1 MFIEKSDSFLELPS
15 EVIFP
20 EAANAAILKQDKWA
34 DVWETLTTDADLNYT
49 DEKETVS
56 LSSLVKSATSAI
68 YRAIT
73 DGWTMCVGYSGGK
86 DSHSLLHLFLM
97 ALIRAVRNG
106 TNISEYHFI
115 QMSDTLI
122 ENPEMHYQA
131 SQVLNQLKMFIAE
144 HQLPVTVLVARP
156 SLTQSWVGRILTG
169 RGLPTWTNSSTRQCS
184 TDYKIAPLRQ
194 AKARYLKNAPASVR
208 SRVCLMLGSRDD
220 ESARRAGNILKMGG
234 HARKVTLTEHGG
246 ELYPVKEWRTQ
257 DIWSFLMA
265 CGSESRFP
273 LPSFMPD
280 NFNLATLY
288 KDATGECIWSPEKPT
303 RTSAC
308 GARYGC
314 SLCTAVGVD
323 HSMETLLRTDP
334 EKYGYQ
340 AGLSRLQRFLSK
352 IQYDWSLRDFI
363 GRKVFDGGYVRLQP
377 NIFSSSLTE
386 RLFHVCCSLD
396 YVEARRA
403 AELLRKLLSG
413 EVEDTAYNRR
423 MAEPQFRLV
432 QEANVIHVDF
442 LWALHCFNHRPFR
455 AVEIYRR
462 VWEEADLDLLEDE
475 PDMQPVPRT
484 PMPAP
489 LWMKLPG
496 GRFGTAYDGLTD
508 TLPLMTYFDGQ
519 ADTRASRSLKPGES
533 SSVVVAFEEEDELT
547 VEEDTA
553 SWIIWHEYDGL
564 RQRIADGEFTPTA
577 AAHYLLRYGAVRIS
591 KGKGA
596 VYHRLAQRGQTL
608 FRLGVG
614 DRVSLQELVASRRFK
629 IISDSEYRQV
639 IARKMRGQIQKFKF
653 WACVAA
659 CALLHVHNKTALGER
674 ISTLIDDERE
684 QQQGAIRAKLKSGMM
699 DAVLTLCN
707 QRLRVKENTNQADEF
722 RYYRAVRARFMRHL
736 SECFKPENGCVI
748 RDVIWELRVLSS
760 ANGTTK
766 TGYYYIDSNRPAVK
780 RLLNRLLV
788 RMVRQIVE
796 AS

>member
-20 EAANAAILKQDKWA
+20 EAANAAILKHDKWA

-56 LSSLVKSATSAI
+56 LSSLVTSATSAI
-68 YRAIT
+68 YQAIT

-106 TNISEYHFI
+106 TNISEHHFI

-131 SQVLNQLKMFIAE
+131 SQVLNQLRMFIAE
-144 HQLPVTVLVARP
+144 HQLPVTVLVAQP

-169 RGLPTWTNSSTRQCS
+169 RGLPTGLILQPVSAQPTTKSPPAQGQSSLSKKRPGIRTKQGMP
-184 TDYKIAPLRQ
+184 DAGP
-194 AKARYLKNAPASVR
+194 
-208 SRVCLMLGSRDD
+208 GDD

-234 HARKVTLTEHGG
+234 QARKVTLTEHGG

-280 NFNLATLY
+280 NFSPATLY

-352 IQYDWSLRDFI
+352 IQYDWSLRDYI
-363 GRKVFDGGYVRLQP
+363 GRKVFEGGYVRLQP

-403 AELLRKLLSG
+403 AKHRRKLLSG
-413 EVEDTAYNRR
+413 EVDDTAYNRR

-432 QEANVIHVDF
+432 HEANVIHVDF
-442 LWALHCFNHRPFR
+442 LWSLHCFNPRPFR
-455 AVEIYRR
+455 AIEIYRR

-475 PDMQPVPRT
+475 PDMLPVART

-519 ADTRASRSLKPGES
+519 ADPRASRSLKTGES

-553 SWIIWHEYDGL
+553 SGL
-564 RQRIADGEFTPTA
+564 SGMNTTGYARASLT
-577 AAHYLLRYGAVRIS
+577 
-591 KGKGA
+591 
-596 VYHRLAQRGQTL
+596 
-608 FRLGVG
+608 
-614 DRVSLQELVASRRFK
+614 VSLL
-629 IISDSEYRQV
+629 
-639 IARKMRGQIQKFKF
+639 
-653 WACVAA
+653 
-659 CALLHVHNKTALGER
+659 
-674 ISTLIDDERE
+674 
-684 QQQGAIRAKLKSGMM
+684 
-699 DAVLTLCN
+699 
-707 QRLRVKENTNQADEF
+707 QRLLLSIFFVMARSEF
-722 RYYRAVRARFMRHL
+722 QKGRALSIIVSHNGDKPFPAR
-736 SECFKPENGCVI
+736 G
-748 RDVIWELRVLSS
+748 
-760 ANGTTK
+760 
-766 TGYYYIDSNRPAVK
+766 
-780 RLLNRLLV
+780 
-788 RMVRQIVE
+788 
-796 AS
+796 

>member
-1 MFIEKSDSFLELPS
+1 MMK
-15 EVIFP
+15 VP
-20 EAANAAILKQDKWA
+20 E
-34 DVWETLTTDADLNYT
+34 
-49 DEKETVS
+49 
-56 LSSLVKSATSAI
+56 
-68 YRAIT
+68 
-73 DGWTMCVGYSGGK
+73 G
-86 DSHSLLHLFLM
+86 
-97 ALIRAVRNG
+97 
-106 TNISEYHFI
+106 
-115 QMSDTLI
+115 
-122 ENPEMHYQA
+122 
-131 SQVLNQLKMFIAE
+131 
-144 HQLPVTVLVARP
+144 
-156 SLTQSWVGRILTG
+156 
-169 RGLPTWTNSSTRQCS
+169 
-184 TDYKIAPLRQ
+184 
-194 AKARYLKNAPASVR
+194 
-208 SRVCLMLGSRDD
+208 
-220 ESARRAGNILKMGG
+220 GNILKMGG
-234 HARKVTLTEHGG
+234 QARKVTLTEHGG

-280 NFNLATLY
+280 NFSLATLY

-314 SLCTAVGVD
+314 SFCTAVGVD

-352 IQYDWSLRDFI
+352 IQYDWSLRDYI
-363 GRKVFDGGYVRLQP
+363 GRKVFEGGYVRLQP

-386 RLFHVCCSLD
+386 RLFHACCSLD

-403 AELLRKLLSG
+403 AEHRRKLLSG
-413 EVEDTAYNRR
+413 EVDDTAYNRR

-442 LWALHCFNHRPFR
+442 LWSLHCFNPRPFR
-455 AVEIYRR
+455 AIEIYRR

-519 ADTRASRSLKPGES
+519 ADPRASRSLKTGES

-564 RQRIADGEFTPTA
+564 RQRIADGEFTPTTA
-577 AAHYLLRYGAVRIS
+577 AQYLLRYGAVRIS

-596 VYHRLAQRGQTL
+596 VYH
-608 FRLGVG
+608 VSHNG
-614 DRVSLQELVASRRFK
+614 D
-629 IISDSEYRQV
+629 
-639 IARKMRGQIQKFKF
+639 
-653 WACVAA
+653 
-659 CALLHVHNKTALGER
+659 
-674 ISTLIDDERE
+674 
-684 QQQGAIRAKLKSGMM
+684 
-699 DAVLTLCN
+699 
-707 QRLRVKENTNQADEF
+707 
-722 RYYRAVRARFMRHL
+722 
-736 SECFKPENGCVI
+736 KPF
-748 RDVIWELRVLSS
+748 
-760 ANGTTK
+760 
-766 TGYYYIDSNRPAVK
+766 PAWG
-780 RLLNRLLV
+780 
-788 RMVRQIVE
+788 
-796 AS
+796 

>member
-20 EAANAAILKQDKWA
+20 EAANAAILKHDKWA

-56 LSSLVKSATSAI
+56 LSSLVTSATSAI
-68 YRAIT
+68 YQAIT

-106 TNISEYHFI
+106 TNISEHHFI

-131 SQVLNQLKMFIAE
+131 SQVLNQLRMFIAE
-144 HQLPVTVLVARP
+144 HQLPVTVLVAQP

-184 TDYKIAPLRQ
+184 TDYKIAPLRK

-234 HARKVTLTEHGG
+234 QARKVTLTEHGG

-280 NFNLATLY
+280 NFSLATLY

-352 IQYDWSLRDFI
+352 IQYDWSLRDYI
-363 GRKVFDGGYVRLQP
+363 GRKVFEGGYVRLQP

-403 AELLRKLLSG
+403 AKHRRKLLSG
-413 EVEDTAYNRR
+413 EVDDTAYNRR

-432 QEANVIHVDF
+432 HEANVIHVDF
-442 LWALHCFNHRPFR
+442 LWSLHCFNPRPFR
-455 AVEIYRR
+455 AIEIYRR

-475 PDMQPVPRT
+475 PDMLPVART

-519 ADTRASRSLKPGES
+519 ADPRASRSLKTGES

-564 RQRIADGEFTPTA
+564 RQSIADGEFTPTTA
-577 AAHYLLRYGAVRIS
+577 AQYLLRYGAVRIS

-596 VYHRLAQRGQTL
+596 VYHRLAQRGQT
-608 FRLGVG
+608 FSRLGIG
-614 DRVSLQELVASRRFK
+614 ERVSLPELVASRRFK
-629 IISDSEYRQV
+629 ILSDTAYRQV
-639 IARKMRGQIQKFKF
+639 VARKLRGQIKKFRF

-659 CALLHVHNKTALGER
+659 CVQLHVHNKTALGER
-674 ISTLIDDERE
+674 ILTLLEGERE
-684 QQQGAIRAKLKSGMM
+684 QQQGAIQAKLKAGMM

-707 QRLRVKENTNQADEF
+707 QRLRVKENTNQPEEF

-736 SECFKPENGCVI
+736 SEYLKPENGGVI

-760 ANGTTK
+760 AHGTTK
-766 TGYYYIDSNRPAVK
+766 TGFYYVDSNRPTAK
-780 RLLNRLLV
+780 GLLNRLLM
-788 RMVRQIVE
+788 RMVRQVV
-796 AS
+796 

>member
-1 MFIEKSDSFLELPS
+1 
-15 EVIFP
+15 
-20 EAANAAILKQDKWA
+20 
-34 DVWETLTTDADLNYT
+34 
-49 DEKETVS
+49 
-56 LSSLVKSATSAI
+56 
-68 YRAIT
+68 
-73 DGWTMCVGYSGGK
+73 
-86 DSHSLLHLFLM
+86 
-97 ALIRAVRNG
+97 
-106 TNISEYHFI
+106 
-115 QMSDTLI
+115 
-122 ENPEMHYQA
+122 
-131 SQVLNQLKMFIAE
+131 
-144 HQLPVTVLVARP
+144 
-156 SLTQSWVGRILTG
+156 
-169 RGLPTWTNSSTRQCS
+169 
-184 TDYKIAPLRQ
+184 
-194 AKARYLKNAPASVR
+194 
-208 SRVCLMLGSRDD
+208 MLASRDD

-234 HARKVTLTEHGG
+234 QARKVTLTEHGG

-280 NFNLATLY
+280 NFSLATLY

-352 IQYDWSLRDFI
+352 IQYDWSLRDYI
-363 GRKVFDGGYVRLQP
+363 GRKVFEGGYVRLQP

-403 AELLRKLLSG
+403 AKHRRKLLSG
-413 EVEDTAYNRR
+413 EVDDTAYNRR

-432 QEANVIHVDF
+432 HEANVIHVDF
-442 LWALHCFNHRPFR
+442 LWSLHCFNPRPFR
-455 AVEIYRR
+455 AIEIYRR

-475 PDMQPVPRT
+475 PDMLPVART

-519 ADTRASRSLKPGES
+519 ADPRASRSLKTGES

-564 RQRIADGEFTPTA
+564 RQSIADGEFTPTTA
-577 AAHYLLRYGAVRIS
+577 AQYLLRYGAVRIS

-596 VYHRLAQRGQTL
+596 VYHRLAQRGQT
-608 FRLGVG
+608 FSRLGIG
-614 DRVSLQELVASRRFK
+614 ERVSLPELVASRRFK
-629 IISDSEYRQV
+629 ILSDTAYRQV
-639 IARKMRGQIQKFKF
+639 VARKLRGQIKKFRF

-659 CALLHVHNKTALGER
+659 CVQLHVHNKTALGER
-674 ISTLIDDERE
+674 ILTLLEGERE
-684 QQQGAIRAKLKSGMM
+684 QQQGAIQAKLKAGMM

-707 QRLRVKENTNQADEF
+707 QRLRVKENTNQPEEF

-736 SECFKPENGCVI
+736 SECLKPENGGVI

-760 ANGTTK
+760 AHGTTK
-766 TGYYYIDSNRPAVK
+766 TGFYYVDSNRPTAK
-780 RLLNRLLV
+780 GLLNRLLM
-788 RMVRQIVE
+788 RMVRQVV
-796 AS
+796 

>member
-1 MFIEKSDSFLELPS
+1 MFIEKSDSFLELSS

-20 EAANAAILKQDKWA
+20 EAANAAILKHDKWA

-56 LSSLVKSATSAI
+56 LSSLVMSATSAI
-68 YRAIT
+68 YQAIT

-106 TNISEYHFI
+106 TNISEHHFI

-131 SQVLNQLKMFIAE
+131 SQVLNQLRMFIAE

-169 RGLPTWTNSSTRQCS
+169 RGLPTWTNSATRQCT
-184 TDYKIAPLRQ
+184 TDLKIAPLRK
-194 AKARYLKNAPASVR
+194 AKALFLKNAPASVQK
-208 SRVCLMLGSRDD
+208 RVCLMLGSRDD

-234 HARKVTLTEHGG
+234 QASKVTLTEHGG

-280 NFNLATLY
+280 NFSLATLY
-288 KDATGECIWSPEKPT
+288 KDATGECIWSPEKST

-314 SLCTAVGVD
+314 SLCTAVLVN
-323 HSMETLLRTDP
+323 HSMEALIHADP

-352 IQYDWSLRDFI
+352 IQYDWSLRDYI
-363 GRKVFDGGYVRLQP
+363 GRKVFEGGYVRLQP

-403 AELLRKLLSG
+403 AENRRKLLSG
-413 EVEDTAYNRR
+413 EVDDTAYNRR

-442 LWALHCFNHRPFR
+442 LWSLHCFNPRPFR
-455 AVEIYRR
+455 AIEIYRR

-489 LWMKLPG
+489 LWLKLPG

-519 ADTRASRSLKPGES
+519 ADPRASRSLKTVES

-564 RQRIADGEFTPTA
+564 RQRIADGEFTPTTA
-577 AAHYLLRYGAVRIS
+577 AQYLLRYGAVRIS

-596 VYHRLAQRGQTL
+596 VYHRLAQRGQT
-608 FRLGVG
+608 FSRLGIG
-614 DRVSLQELVASRRFK
+614 DRVSLPELVASRRFK
-629 IISDSEYRQV
+629 ILSDSAYRQV
-639 IARKMRGQIQKFKF
+639 VARKLRGQIKKFRF
-653 WACVAA
+653 CACVAA
-659 CALLHVHNKTALGER
+659 CVQLHVHNKTALGER
-674 ISTLIDDERE
+674 I
-684 QQQGAIRAKLKSGMM
+684 
-699 DAVLTLCN
+699 
-707 QRLRVKENTNQADEF
+707 
-722 RYYRAVRARFMRHL
+722 
-736 SECFKPENGCVI
+736 
-748 RDVIWELRVLSS
+748 
-760 ANGTTK
+760 
-766 TGYYYIDSNRPAVK
+766 
-780 RLLNRLLV
+780 LV
-788 RMVRQIVE
+788 MTPTY
-796 AS
+796 

>member
-1 MFIEKSDSFLELPS
+1 MFIEKSDSFLELSS

-20 EAANAAILKQDKWA
+20 EAANAAILKHDKWA

-56 LSSLVKSATSAI
+56 LSSLVMSATSAI
-68 YRAIT
+68 YQAIT

-106 TNISEYHFI
+106 TNISEHHFI

-131 SQVLNQLKMFIAE
+131 SQVLNQLRMFIAE

-169 RGLPTWTNSSTRQCS
+169 RGLPTWTNSATRQCT
-184 TDYKIAPLRQ
+184 TDLKIAPLRK
-194 AKARYLKNAPASVR
+194 AKALFLKNAPASVQK
-208 SRVCLMLGSRDD
+208 RVCLMLGSRDD

-234 HARKVTLTEHGG
+234 QASKVTLTEHGG

-280 NFNLATLY
+280 NFSLATLY
-288 KDATGECIWSPEKPT
+288 KDATGECIWSPEKST

-314 SLCTAVGVD
+314 SLCTAVLVN
-323 HSMETLLRTDP
+323 HSMEALIHADP

-352 IQYDWSLRDFI
+352 IQYDWSLRDYI
-363 GRKVFDGGYVRLQP
+363 GRKVFEGGYVRLQP

-403 AELLRKLLSG
+403 AENRRKLLSG
-413 EVEDTAYNRR
+413 EVDDTAYNRR

-442 LWALHCFNHRPFR
+442 LWSLHCFNPRPFR
-455 AVEIYRR
+455 AIEIYRR

-489 LWMKLPG
+489 LWLKLPG

-519 ADTRASRSLKPGES
+519 ADPRASRSLKTVES

-564 RQRIADGEFTPTA
+564 RQRIADGEFTPTTA
-577 AAHYLLRYGAVRIS
+577 AQYLLRYGAVRIS

-596 VYHRLAQRGQTL
+596 VYHRLAQRGQT
-608 FRLGVG
+608 FSRLGIG
-614 DRVSLQELVASRRFK
+614 DRVSLPELVASRRFK
-629 IISDSEYRQV
+629 ILSDSAYRQV
-639 IARKMRGQIQKFKF
+639 VARKLRGQIKKFRF
-653 WACVAA
+653 CACVAA
-659 CALLHVHNKTALGER
+659 CVQLHVHNKTALGER
-674 ISTLIDDERE
+674 I
-684 QQQGAIRAKLKSGMM
+684 
-699 DAVLTLCN
+699 
-707 QRLRVKENTNQADEF
+707 
-722 RYYRAVRARFMRHL
+722 
-736 SECFKPENGCVI
+736 
-748 RDVIWELRVLSS
+748 
-760 ANGTTK
+760 
-766 TGYYYIDSNRPAVK
+766 
-780 RLLNRLLV
+780 
-788 RMVRQIVE
+788 
-796 AS
+796 

>member
-1 MFIEKSDSFLELPS
+1 MFIEKSDSFLELSS

-20 EAANAAILKQDKWA
+20 EAANAAILKHDKWA

-56 LSSLVKSATSAI
+56 LSSLVMSATSAI
-68 YRAIT
+68 YQAIT

-106 TNISEYHFI
+106 TNISEHHFI

-131 SQVLNQLKMFIAE
+131 SQVLNQLRMFIAE

-234 HARKVTLTEHGG
+234 QARKVTLTEHGG

-280 NFNLATLY
+280 NFSLATLY

-352 IQYDWSLRDFI
+352 IQYDWSLRDYI
-363 GRKVFDGGYVRLQP
+363 GRKVFEGGYVRLQP

-386 RLFHVCCSLD
+386 RLFHACCSLD

-403 AELLRKLLSG
+403 AEHRRKLLSG
-413 EVEDTAYNRR
+413 EVDDTAYNRR

-442 LWALHCFNHRPFR
+442 LWSLHCFNPRPFR
-455 AVEIYRR
+455 AIEIYRR

-519 ADTRASRSLKPGES
+519 ADPRASRSLKTGES

-564 RQRIADGEFTPTA
+564 RQRIADGEFTPTTA
-577 AAHYLLRYGAVRIS
+577 AQYLLRYGAVRIS

-596 VYHRLAQRGQTL
+596 VYHRLAQRGQT
-608 FRLGVG
+608 FSRLGIG
-614 DRVSLQELVASRRFK
+614 DRVSLPELVASRRFK
-629 IISDSEYRQV
+629 ILSDSAYRQV
-639 IARKMRGQIQKFKF
+639 VARKLRGQIKKVQILGMRS
-653 WACVAA
+653 CLCSVAR
-659 CALLHVHNKTALGER
+659 T
-674 ISTLIDDERE
+674 
-684 QQQGAIRAKLKSGMM
+684 QQ
-699 DAVLTLCN
+699 D
-707 QRLRVKENTNQADEF
+707 
-722 RYYRAVRARFMRHL
+722 
-736 SECFKPENGCVI
+736 
-748 RDVIWELRVLSS
+748 
-760 ANGTTK
+760 GTRRKNFNVT
-766 TGYYYIDSNRPAVK
+766 R
-780 RLLNRLLV
+780 R
-788 RMVRQIVE
+788 
-796 AS
+796 

>member
-20 EAANAAILKQDKWA
+20 EVANAAILKQDKWA
-34 DVWETLTTDADLNYT
+34 DVWEVLTTDADLNYT

-131 SQVLNQLKMFIAE
+131 SQVLNQLKIFIAE

-234 HARKVTLTEHGG
+234 QARKVTLTEHGG

-363 GRKVFDGGYVRLQP
+363 GRKVFEGGYVRLQP

-403 AELLRKLLSG
+403 AELHRKLLSG

-432 QEANVIHVDF
+432 KEANVIHVDF
-442 LWALHCFNHRPFR
+442 LWALHCFNLRPFR
-455 AVEIYRR
+455 AIEIYRR

-564 RQRIADGEFTPTA
+564 RQRIADGKFTPTA

-707 QRLRVKENTNQADEF
+707 QRLRVKENTNQAYEF

-780 RLLNRLLV
+780 RLLNRLLR